1 MSGLSAAMDLQL
13 GMAISGSLDLD
24 DFRIWVMSNML
35 EFESMRDDLNLMEV
49 AFAIQNFNYVYEDG
63 YLSRDEFRSQLRE
76 LRNTWRPRPILA
88 ALAASQTLS
97 FGDTQSVD
105 LTGSVEEVKQDQSG
119 TRMIAWSEDPSITDS
134 AIIANATSSTFT
146 SRGIVPINWLPEKIS
161 NQIMP
166 ILSFAT

>member
-1 MSGLSAAMDLQL
+1 MSSMLRLESIDDSDIVDLALSLENLVFQLQHGDFADESFIAYVGEEWNQFL
-13 GMAISGSLDLD
+13 ALHEEWRSRPTLNASL
-24 DFRIWVMSNML
+24 R
-35 EFESMRDDLNLMEV
+35 
-49 AFAIQNFNYVYEDG
+49 
-63 YLSRDEFRSQLRE
+63 
-76 LRNTWRPRPILA
+76 
-88 ALAASQTLS
+88 LS
-97 FGDTQSVD
+97 FGDTQPVD